1 MLQTINNV
9 LQEHISL
16 AFNLGTEHMFIDA
29 VMVLE
34 KFFHSGVKSYH
45 YIYSSRINFVAWSG
59 WHLLT
64 LFFEPKVH
72 N

>member
-1 MLQTINNV
+1 MPDASDNNV

-34 KFFHSGVKSYH
+34 KFFHPGVKSYH
-45 YIYSSRINFVAWSG
+45 YIVQ
-59 WHLLT
+59 
-64 LFFEPKVH
+64 E
-72 N
+72 